1 MLEWLPLIFL
11 AVVTS
16 LENSCEGDLIYPE
29 DTGFYDPGYDDTGDT
44 DVWDTDPFGDTDVS
58 LDTDPVVD
66 TDVSLDTDPAPDTD
80 APAP

>member
-16 LENSCEGDLIYPE
+16 LENSCEGDLNYRQ
-29 DTGFYDPGYDDTGDT
+29 DTGFYDPGDDDPGDT
-44 DVWDTDPFGDTDVS
+44 DASDTDTGFVGDTDPFD
-58 LDTDPVVD
+58 D